1 MKLNKIALAVIAA
14 TAMPVVASAGVTVTP
29 LLLGYHVAG
38 EKISDTAGKQRNVLR
53 TGQQLNINPTTK
65 KPNPKTVSP
74 LNGGVA
80 LDDGLY
86 VGAGIGIELTPT
98 IALELEYGESN
109 VDAQASDLS
118 ASQQTPAGI
127 TPPPAPSRVF
137 DAKQKMY
144 SANVTVGTETF
155 TGYSDR
161 KLKPYFLIGAGVSDI
176 SIKNKEAYTAQA
188 SNSKVVAGQNVPAG
202 TEVAESKDTIGNL
215 GLGAYYRI
223 NDVLSLRGE
232 ARAIH
237 NFDNNWWEGMAL
249 AGLNVVL
256 GGHLAPAPIVP
267 PAPEPEPMP
276 EPEPVPEPEPMPPV
290 VIEDGDDD
298 KDGVLNSIDA
308 CPNTPLNVVVDER
321 GCPVKIDVNDA
332 LKMELRVFFDNDKSV
347 IKDQYKPEIQKV
359 AEKMNEYPNSTAAI
373 EGHAS
378 KTGPS
383 AKYNKRLSEARAS
396 AVKSMLVN
404 QFGIA
409 PTRIS
414 TVGYGYER
422 PIAPNNTAEG
432 RAMNRRVYA
441 IITGNKTETVTQT
454 KDMDVQP

>member
-38 EKISDTAGKQRNVLR
+38 EQISDTADKQRGVLT
-53 TGQQLNINPTTK
+53 TGKTLNSDKPTGTVTNPD
-65 KPNPKTVSP
+65 
-74 LNGGVA
+74 NGGVT
-80 LDDGLY
+80 LEDGLY

-109 VDAQASDLS
+109 VDAKASKLS
-118 ASQQTPAGI
+118 AEKDKANI
-127 TPPPAPSRVF
+127 F

-176 SIKNKEAYTAQA
+176 SIKNKEFYKAQA
-188 SNSKVVAGQNVPAG
+188 SNSKVVAGQDVPAG

>member
-38 EKISDTAGKQRNVLR
+38 EQISDTADKQRGVLT
-53 TGQQLNINPTTK
+53 TGKTLNSDKPTGTVTNPD
-65 KPNPKTVSP
+65 
-74 LNGGVA
+74 NGGVT
-80 LDDGLY
+80 LEDGLY

-109 VDAQASDLS
+109 VDAKASKLS
-118 ASQQTPAGI
+118 AEKNKANI
-127 TPPPAPSRVF
+127 F